1 MGKLDDDFYDDE
13 FDELD
18 SDIVDA
24 DTDTILSKKDIS
36 DKKRLLRERIEL
48 RQIAR
53 DLEMDI
59 DDWKEAFPDF

>member
-18 SDIVDA
+18 GDIVDA